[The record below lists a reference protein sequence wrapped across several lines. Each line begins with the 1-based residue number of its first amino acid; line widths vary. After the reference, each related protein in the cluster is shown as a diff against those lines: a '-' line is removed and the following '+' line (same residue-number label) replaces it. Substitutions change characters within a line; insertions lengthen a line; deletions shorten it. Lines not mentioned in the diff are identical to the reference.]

1 MSLLEGSFYV
11 LRCTGPPSTK
21 RVPEIPH
28 AGGMQYWVDK
38 YLLLNWCARQ
48 GLGGLESFTV
58 HVVRVEAVRVRGRDF
73 SLDGQEVSLLPVSPC
88 SICKKFQFPQHRWNS
103 SGFQS
108 GVLCYVTALQKWKIW
123 YRHKLLGAEGDSSH
137 R

>member
-58 HVVRVEAVRVRGRDF
+58 HVVRVEVVRVRGRDF
-73 SLDGQEVSLLPVSPC
+73 RLGRLGFRGRDRGWVVVLVGKPGWSRSLSPARQSL
-88 SICKKFQFPQHRWNS
+88 F
-103 SGFQS
+103 
-108 GVLCYVTALQKWKIW
+108 YLQ
-123 YRHKLLGAEGDSSH
+123 
-137 R
+137 